1 MCKIYTPLTDEP
13 LEEWEPDDEEDE
25 DWEIEEEEEEDIT
38 HGHIQR
44 NCH

>member
-13 LEEWEPDDEEDE
+13 LEEWAPDDEEDE